1 MIKSFLSKLGFF
13 LWWTTFPRPSE
24 YILLYSIHF
33 LTKYGGTEEEAF
45 TITMVPMKYTAGE
58 IIVKIIPDSS
68 LQFEGTMRLM
78 IIITKFGLNPVCLPR
93 GGCQVVGAG
102 PQFDTWHGNII
113 VTKYGAPD
121 IDWHTRYPL
130 SPRLKWKSSGPT
142 TENIKRSTADLVNCL
157 HPPQSPGPTSHFLRL
172 SFTNIER
179 KQSRHHIGRDIFT
192 AGPNSPVQSSADLTC
207 LVTFWHPSTRAVR
220 ITKDTQ

>member
-68 LQFEGTMRLM
+68 LQLEGTMRLM

-142 TENIKRSTADLVNCL
+142 TENIKRSTADL
-157 HPPQSPGPTSHFLRL
+157 PPSSSVTGTNQSL
-172 SFTNIER
+172 SPSEFYKNREKTKSTPHR
-179 KQSRHHIGRDIFT
+179 TGYFYYRTKQS
-192 AGPNSPVQSSADLTC
+192 SPVQCGLDMPRDFLAS
-207 LVTFWHPSTRAVR
+207 F
-220 ITKDTQ
+220 DTSGENY

>member
-68 LQFEGTMRLM
+68 LQLEGTMRLM

-130 SPRLKWKSSGPT
+130 SLLNGNDHQNKGKH
-142 TENIKRSTADLVNCL
+142 NKLL
-157 HPPQSPGPTSHFLRL
+157 HLLQTHFLRL
-172 SFTNIER
+172 GLKSER
-179 KQSRHHIGRDIFT
+179 KQTGLDCCDIFT
-192 AGPNSPVQSSADLTC
+192 WLSLTIR
-207 LVTFWHPSTRAVR
+207 V
-220 ITKDTQ
+220 

>member
-1 MIKSFLSKLGFF
+1 
-13 LWWTTFPRPSE
+13 
-24 YILLYSIHF
+24 
-33 LTKYGGTEEEAF
+33 
-45 TITMVPMKYTAGE
+45 MKYTAGE

-68 LQFEGTMRLM
+68 LQLEGTMRLM

-142 TENIKRSTADLVNCL
+142 TENIKRSTADL
-157 HPPQSPGPTSHFLRL
+157 PPSSSVTGPTSHFLRL

-192 AGPNSPVQSSADLTC
+192 AGPNSPVQCGLDMPRDFLAS
-207 LVTFWHPSTRAVR
+207 F
-220 ITKDTQ
+220 DTSGENY